1 MNLIGVD
8 IVEVQ
13 RIERL
18 VQDWNSRFLNRI
30 YSEEELIYCN
40 GRFDRLAGRLAAKE
54 AVLKALG
61 SSSTGISWKE
71 IQILNRPRGSP
82 VISLSGKAKERSV
95 LLAMD
100 HLVVSISHT
109 DDIAIAFVMGST
121 NENCYRPTDEDN

>member
-8 IVEVQ
+8 IVDVQ

-18 VQDWNSRFLNRI
+18 VQDWSSKFLNRI

-40 GRFDRLAGRLAAKE
+40 GRSDRLAGRLAAKE

-71 IQILNRPRGSP
+71 IRIVNRPRSSP
-82 VISLSGKAKERSV
+82 LISLLGKAKERSI
-95 LLAMD
+95 LLAMNS
-100 HLVVSISHT
+100 LVVSISHT
-109 DDIAIAFVMGST
+109 DNIAIAFVMGST
-121 NENCYRPTDEDN
+121 NENC

>member
-40 GRFDRLAGRLAAKE
+40 GRSDRLAGRLAAKE

-71 IQILNRPRGSP
+71 IQILNRPRSAP
-82 VISLSGKAKERSV
+82 VISLSGKAKEKSII
-95 LLAMD
+95 LAMD